1 MAATQTIGKLSAG
14 TKDSRRARER
24 RKPALAARGRR
35 FPDHKIRSQ
44 RQGRGEPAW
53 RFFGLSVQQQ
63 WVKCNGAQYK
73 GEWVVLD
80 GDRLVGHGPDPKEF
94 YDLARAQGVKSPFVV
109 HLPTG
114 EELPWGGW

>member
-1 MAATQTIGKLSAG
+1 VGG
-14 TKDSRRARER
+14 TPRQRRVER
-24 RKPALAARGRR
+24 PG
-35 FPDHKIRSQ
+35 
-44 RQGRGEPAW
+44 
-53 RFFGLSVQQQ
+53 RFFGPSIEQQ
-63 WVKCNGAQYK
+63 WVQRNGGQYK

-114 EELPWGGW
+114 DELPFGGW